1 MFHSAV
7 GISPPKYFT
16 NEHMNTPATV
26 HDYTLDEP
34 FLILWLKLSDPD
46 SVVFGFSLF
55 VNYLFDTYE
64 MYLLPKDFWA
74 CA

>member
-1 MFHSAV
+1 MFEIGSETNKFTQPLSPMQGPSLLFTLWGLNINFLTQVMFHSAV

-34 FLILWLKLSDPD
+34 FLIL
-46 SVVFGFSLF
+46 
-55 VNYLFDTYE
+55 
-64 MYLLPKDFWA
+64 
-74 CA
+74 